1 MTAAVGSSEGLS
13 VLHQRLETH
22 FAALRTRRDQ
32 EAGPSYP
39 VFALEHGLTDGELTL
54 LTSTVRQAVQ
64 RRNLSRS
71 AWLPYVIYAAEIGYE
86 YSGDEYWQTFTA
98 RTTGWADDTWSRDY
112 IRTNFNKFAS
122 QFGGARPSGAVGRAL
137 HHYLLA
143 NHPRR
148 SAHRLTAQLGAT
160 ATRLPDCPYVGPA
173 R

>member
-1 MTAAVGSSEGLS
+1 MTAAGGSSEGLS

-22 FAALRTRRDQ
+22 FASLRTRRDE

-39 VFALEHGLTDGELTL
+39 IFALEHSLPDAELAL

-64 RRNLSRS
+64 RRNLSRA

-98 RTTGWADDTWSRDY
+98 RTPGWADDAWSREY

-122 QFGGARPSGAVGRAL
+122 QFGGARPSGAWA
-137 HHYLLA
+137 
-143 NHPRR
+143 
-148 SAHRLTAQLGAT
+148 AHFTIICWPITHAVLPTDLQRQLVRCSSTIA
-160 ATRLPDCPYVGPA
+160 AP
-173 R
+173 